1 MNKIDTFEDLSFQD
15 TNGNSALHWASSNGL
30 LNTIPYLVE
39 KMDNINIQNANGDT
53 PLILAVKSNQIETAK
68 CLIEMKSDVSIQ
80 NYRYIGLVTPRK
92 YFDYTALHLAAR
104 DGIVELIPFLA
115 EKMADKNILGKV

>member
-30 LNTIPYLVE
+30 FNIIPYLAE

-53 PLILAVKSNQIETAK
+53 PLILAVKSNQIESTSQIVSLFEQIVVTSFSP
-68 CLIEMKSDVSIQ
+68 CPVLNSLCSQSQSQHLFLQSEVEMKPL
-80 NYRYIGLVTPRK
+80 LVK
-92 YFDYTALHLAAR
+92 
-104 DGIVELIPFLA
+104 E
-115 EKMADKNILGKV
+115 